1 MTVTQ
6 VSEEVQQLEEVRPSP
21 PPIAS
26 ESAAQVRSR
35 SSAMREAFLP
45 AGPLEGLPLRR
56 FTLDEYHQLINIGFF
71 DEDERVELL
80 EGVLVS
86 MSPINPLHS
95 NTVDL
100 LAEIFGEI
108 ITRGVT
114 RVRIQGP
121 ISILET
127 ESEPEPD
134 LIIFRVTGVD
144 FALRHPSP
152 NEVLLVMEVADSSLA
167 QDRSH
172 KATLY
177 AQVGIPDYWIWNLV
191 DNVLE
196 VYRDPHTPSSG
207 DALYQTKLTYHR
219 GESLAPLAFPDFEV
233 EVDNILP
240 PAANEA

>member
-1 MTVTQ
+1 
-6 VSEEVQQLEEVRPSP
+6 
-21 PPIAS
+21 
-26 ESAAQVRSR
+26 
-35 SSAMREAFLP
+35 
-45 AGPLEGLPLRR
+45 
-56 FTLDEYHQLINIGFF
+56 LINIGFF

-80 EGVLVS
+80 EGVLVY

-95 NTVDL
+95 NAVDL
-100 LAEIFGEI
+100 LTEAFGAI
-108 ITRGVT
+108 VTRGIT
-114 RVRIQGP
+114 RVRRQGP
-121 ISILET
+121 ISIPEAG
-127 ESEPEPD
+127 SEPEPD
-134 LIIFRVTGVD
+134 LIIFRVSGVD

-167 QDRSH
+167 HDRSH

-177 AQVGIPDYWIWNLV
+177 AQAGIPDYWIWNLV

>member
-45 AGPLEGLPLRR
+45 AVPLEGLPLRR

-80 EGVLVS
+80 EGVLVY
-86 MSPINPLHS
+86 MSPIHPLHS

-108 ITRGVT
+108 VTRGAT
-114 RVRIQGP
+114 RVRTQGP

-134 LIIFRVTGVD
+134 LIVFRVPGVD
-144 FALRHPSP
+144 FALRHPSQD
-152 NEVLLVMEVADSSLA
+152 EVLLVMEVADSSLA
-167 QDRSH
+167 HDRTH
-172 KATLY
+172 KATVY
-177 AQVGIPDYWIWNLV
+177 AQAGIRDYWIWNLV
-191 DNVLE
+191 DRSLE
-196 VYRDPHTPSSG
+196 VYRDPHTSSTG
-207 DALYQTKLTYHR
+207 EALYQTKLTFHH
-219 GESLAPLAFPDFEV
+219 GTSVAALAFPDHEV
-233 EVDNILP
+233 AVDDVLP
-240 PAANEA
+240 AITNEG